1 MNNWKQ
7 PIFYNYDTAMTKELL
22 NNIIEALHEHGFNVI
37 AIVSDMGSSNVGLWR
52 NLDISITNTS
62 FKHPI
67 TSKNVYV
74 FADVPHIIKLARNH
88 FLDQ

>member
-1 MNNWKQ
+1 LHNWKQ
-7 PIFYNYDTAMTKELL
+7 SIFYNYDTTITKELL
-22 NNIIEALHEHGFNVI
+22 NNIIEALHEHDFNVI
-37 AIVSDMGSSNVGLWR
+37 AIVNDMGSSNVGLWR
-52 NLDISITNTS
+52 NLDISITNMY

-74 FADVPHIIKLARNH
+74 FADVPHILKLARNH